1 MVRLTAVVAA
11 AGLALGALQLM
22 GTSPVAWA
30 DQTSDT
36 QQQADQ
42 IQQQIN
48 DMQAAYQSAAAKTQ
62 STSADL
68 AAQQGQVAGQTA
80 TYLALQTQ
88 QEDAEA
94 AAASAKRQAGAVAAR
109 LSRNG
114 QLGDASIALEGGN
127 AQGTLNR
134 LSSLGRIGEQT
145 ATVYSTAIAEA
156 NAAQQLAKQAKRA
169 QSELARQADALTK
182 ANQDAAAAQTQ
193 LQKSLQDQQSHA
205 ADLARQLAVLQKQDA
220 DKAAAAAAALVQQ
233 RQAAAEA
240 AQRTAAQQANA
251 AAQNAGNQYTQKVST
266 PSTPAKANPAA
277 NGGTGSTSGGSAGGG
292 STGGG
297 SSSSASRASIVI
309 SYAILQR
316 GKEYIWGAAGP
327 NAFDC
332 SGLTMM
338 AFRQVGIS
346 LPHQSEQQ
354 RYSSLGRV
362 VGSPQAG
369 DLMWWPGHVAI
380 YIGNGQTIQAVNPG
394 IGVRIEPVGYM
405 AGSPT
410 YIRFL

>member
-1 MVRLTAVVAA
+1 
-11 AGLALGALQLM
+11 M
-22 GTSPVAWA
+22 GTAPAARA

-36 QQQADQ
+36 QQQVNQ

-48 DMQAAYQSAAAKTQ
+48 DMQAVYQSAAAKTQ

-94 AAASAKRQAGAVAAR
+94 AAVSAKRQAGAVAAR
-109 LSRNG
+109 LSRSG

-134 LSSLGRIGEQT
+134 LSSLGRIGEQA

-182 ANQDAAAAQTQ
+182 ANQDAASAQAQ

-251 AAQNAGNQYTQKVST
+251 AAQNAGSQYTQKVSQQ
-266 PSTPAKANPAA
+266 PSSPAPAAPARPAAPATPAAPAA
-277 NGGTGSTSGGSAGGG
+277 PAGN
-292 STGGG
+292 GGG
-297 SSSSASRASIVI
+297 SSTGSSSQARAAQLIAYGMQYLGRPYV
-309 SYAILQR
+309 
-316 GKEYIWGAAGP
+316 WGTAGP
-327 NAFDC
+327 LTFDC
-332 SGLTMM
+332 SGYTQ
-338 AFRQVGIS
+338 FVYGHVGVGLVHS
-346 LPHQSEQQ
+346 SDSQ
-354 RYSSLGRV
+354 RYAGRPS
-362 VGSPQAG
+362 GSPQAG
-369 DLMWWPGHVAI
+369 DLIWWPGHVAI
-380 YIGNGQTIQAVNPG
+380 YIGGGMTIQAVEPG
-394 IGVRIEPVGYM
+394 VGTARVSVSYVHIAGGPVY
-405 AGSPT
+405 
-410 YIRFL
+410 RDVL